1 MTPKVD
7 TFEHNIAEEIKRK
20 EELLAQASLTSPAS
34 QDDIILPKKPPILL
48 IALITCFVLALAG
61 MIGLGYFYFTT
72 LPPTQEPA
80 PPRVED
86 TPKVPA
92 GLPSLSPTLEM
103 SIGRFVTKVEKRD
116 LGYVLTINNYSAVFA
131 YMTRNENAYIDELA
145 SQFYATSIVAPV
157 VPETPTKEDG
167 TTTPRAGASAINGST
182 TRATST
188 PVVTGSTTTAT
199 TTTQV
204 KATTTEKTPL
214 PKVPVKKQPLK
225 VSTSTTPV
233 VASTTLPAVD
243 DEENLNLVVAT
254 DTLQEATSTDFRDVT
269 LSNQNMR
276 VWTSGKKKVVY
287 AFVDDKTVIISN
299 SEDGILAIK
308 SVILR

>member
-20 EELLAQASLTSPAS
+20 EEVLAQASLTSPSA

-48 IALITCFVLALAG
+48 IALVTCFVLALAG

-72 LPPTQEPA
+72 LPPKQPA
-80 PPRVED
+80 VLPTSTIDD

-92 GLPSLSPTLEM
+92 GLPSLSPTLETG
-103 SIGRFVTKVEKRD
+103 IGRFVTKVEKRD

-157 VPETPTKEDG
+157 VTETLAKEG
-167 TTTPRAGASAINGST
+167 GATTT
-182 TRATST
+182 ATST
-188 PVVTGSTTTAT
+188 STRPATSTSVTTGSTTVAT
-199 TTTQV
+199 STTQA
-204 KATTTEKTPL
+204 KATTTKTTSV
-214 PKVPVKKQPLK
+214 PKAPIKQQPLK

-233 VASTTLPAVD
+233 PASTTQVGN
-243 DEENLNLVVAT
+243 EESLNLVVAT
-254 DTLQEATSTDFRDVT
+254 DTLQEAVSTNFKDVT
-269 LSNQNMR
+269 VSNQNMR

-287 AFVDDKTVIISN
+287 AFASDKVVIISN
-299 SEDGILAIK
+299 SEDGVLAIK
-308 SVILR
+308 GVILR